1 MIGSILIPLK
11 LSRLPFNTIS
21 HLVSHQNVML
31 WPNGAGATQVKG
43 VTQYAVKK
51 KELVKHFLPEYN
63 CCESECQDPRPHV
76 NAYALAKTRR
86 AMRVLLLLLEDIK
99 LLRAKMNKSIAKNYP
114 PQNHYPVCNR
124 YASADHES

>member
-1 MIGSILIPLK
+1 MGCILIPLK
-11 LSRLPFNTIS
+11 FCRMPFITIS

-51 KELVKHFLPEYN
+51 KELVKHFLPAYN
-63 CCESECQDPRPHV
+63 CCESECQDLRPHV

-86 AMRVLLLLLEDIK
+86 AMRVLLVLLEDIK
-99 LLRAKMNKSIAKNYP
+99 TFSTALGKDEQEHRQKLSTP
-114 PQNHYPVCNR
+114 
-124 YASADHES
+124 ESLPCLQ